1 MDDTG
6 VGISTGITTT
16 EEPAAPAADRYR
28 SFKGIDC
35 DGQASRM
42 MARIAFHTQAGND
55 RFWAYFF
62 ERRHAQSGM
71 RCDDLLL
78 LASFVNQ
85 IRELFETGGDEIA
98 LAWLDQ
104 LENECF

>member
-6 VGISTGITTT
+6 VGISTGITPK
-16 EEPAAPAADRYR
+16 EDPAAPAADRYR
-28 SFKGIDC
+28 SFKGIDF

-42 MARIAFHTQAGND
+42 MARITFHTQAGDD

-62 ERRHAQSGM
+62 DRRQARSGM

-85 IRELFETGGDEIA
+85 IRELLEARGDEIA

-104 LENECF
+104 LEQECF

>member
-6 VGISTGITTT
+6 VGISTGITTI
-16 EEPAAPAADRYR
+16 EDPAAPAADRYR

-55 RFWAYFF
+55 RFCAYFF

-85 IRELFETGGDEIA
+85 IRELFETRGDEIA